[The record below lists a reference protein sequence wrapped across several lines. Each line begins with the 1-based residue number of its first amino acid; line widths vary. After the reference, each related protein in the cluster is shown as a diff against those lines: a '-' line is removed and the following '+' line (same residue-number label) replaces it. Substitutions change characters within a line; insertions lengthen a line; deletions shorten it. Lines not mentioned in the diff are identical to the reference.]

1 MKHIFFSVCVLSLST
16 ATAEADLRY
25 TTRLEVR
32 MPAEF
37 KLATPPIETLMLV
50 KDGTIR
56 IEHTQGTAR
65 SVLLIRP
72 DGQFVL
78 NLDQGTYRRIP
89 DVQAVLSPRA
99 AVASPAFRSTGE
111 FTTILGLR
119 AQRVEVTMS
128 VPLPMTPPPGVPTV
142 LPVTGDLWVAD
153 AYRTY
158 TRSISDALGLSI
170 APTPPLD
177 GIVLRQV
184 VRNAQFRIEIEQV
197 VTELTEGPLLAEM
210 FELPQGFRL
219 IGPAARP

>member
-1 MKHIFFSVCVLSLST
+1 MKHIFVSVCVLSLS

-37 KLATPPIETLMLV
+37 KLATPPIETVMLV
-50 KDGTIR
+50 KDDTIR

-99 AVASPAFRSTGE
+99 AAASPAF
-111 FTTILGLR
+111 I
-119 AQRVEVTMS
+119 
-128 VPLPMTPPPGVPTV
+128 
-142 LPVTGDLWVAD
+142 
-153 AYRTY
+153 
-158 TRSISDALGLSI
+158 SISI
-170 APTPPLD
+170 ASNPPTKSSPPASTKRSP
-177 GIVLRQV
+177 G
-184 VRNAQFRIEIEQV
+184 A
-197 VTELTEGPLLAEM
+197 
-210 FELPQGFRL
+210 
-219 IGPAARP
+219 